1 MKNIRWQEHTD
12 RKISPH
18 MHSGGNGEGLIREVS
33 HSTLCA
39 MKYTLANKTVG
50 VMGSGRKL
58 DKPVETLA
66 EQVGEVLADLKVN
79 LLTGGGGGVMQ
90 AVSASFREAQTRK
103 GQSEGI
109 IIGILRP
116 DGLDDRSIAS
126 LRSQRNYSD
135 LCIRTHLP
143 FSGDKGADT
152 LSRNHINALTP
163 DVIIALPG
171 AGGTAGEVTLAL
183 RYGTPL
189 IVFSPDRSAVSEFPE
204 YPDHA
209 CEIEEVR
216 TFIQKHL

>member
-1 MKNIRWQEHTD
+1 
-12 RKISPH
+12 
-18 MHSGGNGEGLIREVS
+18 
-33 HSTLCA
+33 

-58 DKPVETLA
+58 DTAVKTLA
-66 EQVGEVLADLKVN
+66 DQVGKLLAELKVN

-90 AVSASFREAQTRK
+90 AVSESFRTAQEANHQY
-103 GQSEGI
+103 EGI

-116 DGLDDRSIAS
+116 EGLDDRLIAG
-126 LRSQRNYSD
+126 LRGKKNYSD
-135 LCIRTHLP
+135 LSIRTHLP
-143 FSGDKGADT
+143 FSGDKGTDT

-189 IVFSPDRSAVSEFPE
+189 IVFSPDRLAVSAFPE
-204 YPDHA
+204 HPDHA
-209 CEIEEVR
+209 DTIDEVR
-216 TFIQKHL
+216 AFLLNYL